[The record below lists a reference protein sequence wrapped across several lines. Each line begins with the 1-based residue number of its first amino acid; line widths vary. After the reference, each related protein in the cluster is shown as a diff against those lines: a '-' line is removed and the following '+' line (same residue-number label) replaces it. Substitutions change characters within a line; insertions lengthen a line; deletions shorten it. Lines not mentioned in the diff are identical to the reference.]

1 MPGRG
6 TRVRFVCVYGQSALT
21 VEQINS
27 AEKALYLHHD
37 QAGSTRLLTGSA
49 GTVEGKCSYGAYGT
63 TSCEGTATTPL
74 GDRGPIHQQRY
85 GAHLSA
91 GSCLRPSDS
100 RVSRVSTHSSPSRER
115 RTIMQAMTLSTSR
128 DPSGLIFGIP
138 GTPSATEIAKSIS
151 RVAGGVALGASVA
164 AVGCA
169 AGAAPTVIGEVACGG
184 VGAVAL
190 AAGSAATA
198 ADGYLAATGAQS
210 PLPAVY
216 DGLGLGTGV
225 GSGILDG
232 ALGESE
238 LGAYAKI
245 YSWLLSAIAYGGAY
259 AESAFGCG

>member
-74 GDRGPIHQQRY
+74 GYDGQYTSSDTGLIYLRARVYDPVT
-85 GAHLSA
+85 AEFLSLDPLKSITGTPYNYA
-91 GSCLRPSDS
+91 GDDPVNL
-100 RVSRVSTHSSPSRER
+100 
-115 RTIMQAMTLSTSR
+115 A